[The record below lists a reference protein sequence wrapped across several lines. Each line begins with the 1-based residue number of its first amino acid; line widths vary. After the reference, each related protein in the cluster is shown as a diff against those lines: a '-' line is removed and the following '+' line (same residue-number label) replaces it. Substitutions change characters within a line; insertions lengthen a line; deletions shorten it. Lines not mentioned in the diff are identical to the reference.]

1 MRASFRFRRLTTSV
15 WIDALGYFSVMTHRV
30 VALVLPPQSTFE
42 LACAAEVFG
51 MTRADVPK
59 HYSFGVCAER
69 PGLVATLAN
78 YGMAVEEDLTALDAA
93 DTVVIPGWQRS
104 GEPAS
109 PAVIQALR
117 QAHRRGARI
126 VAICSGAFLLAEA
139 GLLDHR
145 RATTHW
151 RMADE
156 LAAGY
161 PDVNVEL
168 DTLYIDLGDVATSAG
183 TAAGID
189 LCLHLVRVDQGAAY
203 AARIARHMV
212 MPPHREGGQLQYA
225 VPPASHRRPDSLAPL
240 LDWAIERLHRPLG
253 LDDLAAQCNLSSR
266 TLARRF
272 SEQLGTSPG
281 RWLLQQRVAAAQA
294 LLEETDLPIE
304 TVAARVGLS
313 SATNLRRRFKLML
326 GVSPGSYR
334 RSFREP
340 GERDVAADGRS
351 GLPQASVRAHT
362 RSGDAAG
369 RAARRQPRVPG
380 PSQRSR
386 SRGPAARN

>member
-1 MRASFRFRRLTTSV
+1 M
-15 WIDALGYFSVMTHRV
+15 GYFPVMTHRV

-51 MTRADVPK
+51 MSRSDVPQ
-59 HYSFGVCAER
+59 HYSFGVCAET
-69 PGLVATLAN
+69 PGLVTTLAS
-78 YGMAVEEDLTALDAA
+78 YGMAVHEDLTALDTA

-109 PAVIQALR
+109 PAVVQALR
-117 QAHRRGARI
+117 RAHRRGARI

-139 GLLDHR
+139 GLLDRR

-151 RMADE
+151 RMAAE
-156 LAAGY
+156 LAARY
-161 PDVNVEL
+161 PEISVEP

-183 TAAGID
+183 TAAGVD

-225 VPPASHRRPDSLAPL
+225 VPAAPERRPDSLAPL
-240 LDWAIERLHRPLG
+240 LDWAVERLDGPLG

-266 TLARRF
+266 TVARRF
-272 SEQLGTSPG
+272 AEQLGTSPG
-281 RWLLQQRVAAAQA
+281 RWLLQQRVAAAQV

-304 TVAARVGLS
+304 TIAARVGLS
-313 SATNLRRRFKLML
+313 SATNLRRRFKLIL

-340 GERDVAADGRS
+340 EERDQVVDRA
-351 GLPQASVRAHT
+351 GLRQASVRAHT
-362 RSGDAAG
+362 RSGDVAG
-369 RAARRQPRVPG
+369 RAARRQRQAP
-380 PSQRSR
+380 
-386 SRGPAARN
+386 